1 MKENLLPSGNSRIW
15 LPWADIAR
23 KMENEKL
30 MNLCREQA
38 FLLIEAEKGGTAS
51 DLSRILE
58 ERVITSDTS
67 PGRTDSAMKD
77 MFRRTP

>member
-30 MNLCREQA
+30 MNQCGEQA

-58 ERVITSDTS
+58 ERAITSDT
-67 PGRTDSAMKD
+67 
-77 MFRRTP
+77 